1 MTEAHHLDQ
10 RAAPARFAARSRQ
23 RVVWLGIS
31 VLALIAVSAASI
43 AVGSAQLPLS
53 TVWAALT
60 SPDGSIDHATIL
72 TLRAPRT
79 LLGLLVGAALA
90 VSGTLMQG
98 LTRNPLADPGILGVN
113 AGAGFA
119 IVLGVS
125 LFGVTRISDYLW
137 FGFLGAVA
145 AGFLVYLVAAR
156 GGGGATPL
164 RLTLVGVALS
174 AVLMGFSHTL
184 AMLNTQT
191 FDRMRFWG
199 AGTLA
204 DRPEGTI
211 QVVLPFIIAGLI
223 LAATTARGMN
233 ALALGDD
240 LARSVGSR
248 IGWTRV
254 RGMLAVT
261 LLCGAA
267 TAAAGPIGFV
277 GLMVPH
283 AVRFLVGPD
292 QRWIIPFS
300 LVCGPILVLS
310 ADVIGRL
317 IVAPAELQVGVLTAF
332 LGAPVLIALVRRT
345 KVGAL

>member
-1 MTEAHHLDQ
+1 MSELT
-10 RAAPARFAARSRQ
+10 AARTR
-23 RVVWLGIS
+23 RRAVWLCAS
-31 VLALIAVSAASI
+31 LLLLAAATAASI
-43 AVGSAQLPLS
+43 AIGSARLPLS

-60 SPDGSIDHATIL
+60 APDGSIDHATVL
-72 TLRAPRT
+72 TLRVPRT

-90 VSGTLMQG
+90 VAGALMQG

-119 IVLGVS
+119 IVLAVA
-125 LFGVTRISDYLW
+125 LLGVTRISEYLW
-137 FGFLGAVA
+137 FGFLGAIA
-145 AGFLVYLVAAR
+145 AGVVVYAVAAR
-156 GGGGATPL
+156 GPGGATPL

-174 AVLMGFSHTL
+174 AVLTGFSHTL
-184 AMLNTQT
+184 SMLNTQT

-204 DRPEGTI
+204 DRPDGTI
-211 QVVLPFIIAGLI
+211 EAVLPVILIGLLI
-223 LAATTARGMN
+223 AATTARGMN

-248 IGWTRV
+248 VGWTRA

-292 QRWIIPFS
+292 QRWILPFS
-300 LVCGPILVLS
+300 LVLGPTLLLTSDVL
-310 ADVIGRL
+310 GRV
-317 IVAPAELQVGVLTAF
+317 VAPPAELQVGVVTAF
-332 LGAPVLIALVRRT
+332 IGAPVLIALVRRT
-345 KVGAL
+345 RVAAL